1 MTVMQH
7 LISPWDELGLLSRLR
22 PINGSG
28 EQPDSSRAEMSF
40 AVPADGVVPLHIQV
54 HPNTGALDID
64 VSF

>member
-1 MTVMQH
+1 MQH
-7 LISPWDELGLLSRLR
+7 LVYTWDELGL